1 MPRVA
6 ELPFSSERKA
16 MTTVHQ
22 VVGETAKRLFPDAA
36 YVAITKG
43 APDRLIEWS
52 ASEQTPDD
60 VVDLS
65 ESRKTDWQQR
75 VDYDGE

>member
-22 VVGETAKRLFPDAA
+22 VVGRNSEAPVCPDAE
-36 YVAITKG
+36 YLAITKG

-52 ASEQTPDD
+52 SERA
-60 VVDLS
+60 
-65 ESRKTDWQQR
+65 EAK
-75 VDYDGE
+75 